1 MFCKTMLIFILVQ
14 TLHFRASIDMEENQV
29 KEEEERQRTTDAPA
43 GDGEEGFDLNE
54 LSALL
59 CELDAV
65 ATQVGDV
72 FWVDTDNH
80 VTVSLNHV

>member
-1 MFCKTMLIFILVQ
+1 M
-14 TLHFRASIDMEENQV
+14 
-29 KEEEERQRTTDAPA
+29 KEEEERQRTTDAPAPA